1 MINTTVLQKKYF
13 YFFYAKVTNVQK
25 LHIKRQIFN
34 ILYIE
39 VVARRCS
46 VKKELK
52 NPEKLIWKS
61 SMGALYNQ

>member
-13 YFFYAKVTNVQK
+13 CFFYAKVTNVQK
-25 LHIKRQIFN
+25 SHIKRQIFN

-39 VVARRCS
+39 VVVRRCS

-52 NPEKLIWKS
+52 NPEKLI
-61 SMGALYNQ
+61 

>member
-34 ILYIE
+34 ILHIE

-52 NPEKLIWKS
+52 NPEKLI
-61 SMGALYNQ
+61 